1 MIEVDH
7 GEFSDPWRGPEP
19 MTEAPWIH
27 ETALVKNSRMGA
39 WTMVGQRCE
48 VFASDL
54 LDYAYLVK
62 DVEVF
67 NAEVGK
73 FANVAS
79 HVRINPTNHPMWRA
93 TLHHF
98 TYRSLSHFMGDDDD
112 EEVMNWR
119 NQYRVVI
126 GPDVWIGHGAILM
139 PGVSV
144 GIGAIIGSGS
154 IVTKNVDDYTIVAG
168 NPARVIRRRVTEE
181 VEAALKRIAWWDWER
196 EELVKAVPDFR
207 HLDAAAFAA
216 KYDIIKK

>member
-7 GEFSDPWRGPEP
+7 GEFADPWRGPKP

-27 ETALVKNSRMGA
+27 ETALVKNSRMGV
-39 WTMVGQRCE
+39 WTMIGQRCE
-48 VFASDL
+48 VFESDL

-73 FANVAS
+73 FANIAS
-79 HVRINPTNHPMWRA
+79 NVRINPTNHPMWQA

-98 TYRSLSHFMGDDDD
+98 TYRSVSHLMLDNDD
-112 EEVMNWR
+112 EEFFSWR
-119 NQYRVVI
+119 NSHRVII
-126 GPDVWIGHGAILM
+126 GPDAWIGHGAILL

-144 GIGAIIGSGS
+144 GTGAIIGAGS
-154 IVTKNVDDYTIVAG
+154 VVTKDVPDYTIVAG
-168 NPARVIRRRVTEE
+168 NPARIIRRRVTED

-196 EELVKAVPDFR
+196 PELVNAIPDFR
-207 HLDAAAFAA
+207 SMDAAAFAK
-216 KYDIIKK
+216 KYDR

>member
-1 MIEVDH
+1 MIEINH
-7 GEFSDPWRGPEP
+7 GEFADPWRGPQP

-48 VFASDL
+48 VFQSDL

-98 TYRSLSHFMGDDDD
+98 TYRSKSHFMGDDDYD
-112 EEVMNWR
+112 EQVANWR
-119 NQYRVVI
+119 NEQRVII

-139 PGVSV
+139 PCVSV
-144 GIGAIIGSGS
+144 GTGAIIGSGS
-154 IVTKNVDDYTIVAG
+154 VVTKNVPDYAIVAG
-168 NPARVIRRRVTEE
+168 NPAKLIRQRVTEE
-181 VEAALKRIAWWDWER
+181 TELALKRIAWWDWSR
-196 EELVKAVPDFR
+196 EELISALPDFR
-207 HLDAAAFAA
+207 ALDAEGFAK
-216 KYDIIKK
+216 KYDRR

>member
-1 MIEVDH
+1 MKLINH
-7 GEFSDPWRGPEP
+7 GEFADPWRGPDP
-19 MTEAPWIH
+19 MTEEPWIH
-27 ETALVKNSRMGA
+27 ESALVKDSRMGA
-39 WTMVGQRCE
+39 WTMVGRRCE
-48 VFASDL
+48 VFQSDL

-98 TYRSLSHFMGDDDD
+98 TYRSKSHFMSDEEDD

-119 NQYRVVI
+119 KENRVVL
-126 GPDVWIGHGAILM
+126 GPDVWIGHGAVLM

-144 GIGAIIGSGS
+144 GTGAIIGSGS
-154 IVTKNVDDYTIVAG
+154 VVTKNVPDYAIVAG
-168 NPARVIRRRVTEE
+168 NPAKLIRRRVSEETET
-181 VEAALKRIAWWDWER
+181 ALKKIAWWDWSR
-196 EELVKAVPDFR
+196 EQLIAALPDFR
-207 HLDAAAFAA
+207 KLDADGFAE
-216 KYDIIKK
+216 KYF